1 MRPNNQQRRPRGRSG
16 GGGGGN
22 HGGGGGGSG
31 GHKGGKPQRNQTYD
45 SSGPEVRVR
54 GNAHQIFEKYQV
66 LAREATTAG
75 DRIAAELY
83 YQHAEH
89 YLRLINLS
97 GGFQQ
102 QTRAGLERGRE
113 FRRGRR
119 EPRQWRGGDGRNEPR
134 QEQREGRG
142 PDQREGRGPDQ
153 REGRGQNG
161 YNSRDERSYQG
172 REQSSGG
179 IDPEG
184 RAAGAA
190 GSRFPAD
197 REQLGLR
204 PSCL

>member
-16 GGGGGN
+16 GGGGGGN
-22 HGGGGGGSG
+22 HGGGGGGG

-75 DRIAAELY
+75 DRIAAESY

-102 QTRAGLERGRE
+102 QQRGPGWNE
-113 FRRGRR
+113 GENVDEGGENRGNG
-119 EPRQWRGGDGRNEPR
+119 GGDGRNEPR
-134 QEQREGRG
+134 HEQREGRG

-153 REGRGQNG
+153 RDGRQNG
-161 YNSRDERSYQG
+161 YNGRDERPYQG
-172 REQSSGG
+172 REQSGGG

-184 RAAGAA
+184 DQPELPATA
-190 GSRFPAD
+190 FPQT
-197 REQLGLR
+197 EN
-204 PSCL
+204 S

>member
-16 GGGGGN
+16 GGGGSHGGS
-22 HGGGGGGSG
+22 GGGGG

-45 SSGPEVRVR
+45 SNGPEVRVR

-66 LAREATTAG
+66 LAREAAAAG
-75 DRIAAELY
+75 DRIAAESY

-102 QTRAGLERGRE
+102 QRGPGWNE
-113 FRRGRR
+113 GENFDDGGENRGNI
-119 EPRQWRGGDGRNEPR
+119 GGDGRSEPR
-134 QEQREGRG
+134 HEQREGRG

-153 REGRGQNG
+153 REGRHQNG
-161 YNSRDERSYQG
+161 YNGRDERPYQG
-172 REQSSGG
+172 REQGGG

-184 RAAGAA
+184 DQPELPAAT
-190 GSRFPAD
+190 FPQT
-197 REQLGLR
+197 EN
-204 PSCL
+204 S

>member
-1 MRPNNQQRRPRGRSG
+1 MRPNNQQRRPRGRNG

-22 HGGGGGGSG
+22 HGGGGGGG

-75 DRIAAELY
+75 DRIAAESY

-102 QTRAGLERGRE
+102 QRGPGWNE
-113 FRRGRR
+113 GENFEEGG
-119 EPRQWRGGDGRNEPR
+119 ENRGGENRGGENRNEQQRPP
-134 QEQREGRG
+134 ENREGRHNG
-142 PDQREGRGPDQ
+142 P
-153 REGRGQNG
+153 NG
-161 YNSRDERSYQG
+161 YNGRDERPYQG
-172 REQSSGG
+172 REQNNNGV
-179 IDPEG
+179 DPEG
-184 RAAGAA
+184 DQPDLPVTA
-190 GSRFPAD
+190 FPQS
-197 REQLGLR
+197 EN
-204 PSCL
+204 S